1 MREGDS
7 RWVMSDASGQTKRPR
22 VLIVDDDPV
31 TRHLA
36 GEALFAAGFE
46 AEEAED
52 GERALLAA
60 DASYPD
66 LVLLD
71 VEMPGLN
78 GFETCTELRRRS
90 AGSEVPILIV
100 TSSTDAETIERA
112 FEAGATDFVSKP
124 VDWQLL
130 QHRVRFVMR
139 ASDAFSEVQD
149 TLSELRVSQERLAKA
164 QRLAHIGS
172 WEWLPGSVE
181 MLWSEEVYRIL
192 GIELRAGA
200 STYEA
205 FMRVI
210 HPDDRPVVDKAM
222 RDLIHEAQPLHLDH
236 RIVLPGGAQRVIH
249 QQAELVGG
257 PGGAAELVSGTI
269 QDITDR
275 ARAAEQIRL
284 LAYYDSL
291 TGLPNRK
298 MLTQTLNRALESARR
313 RESTIALLFLGL
325 DRFKRINDTLG
336 LMVGDE
342 LLKAVAARMMS
353 CVRQTDSVGR
363 AHPEDDAAVSR
374 LGGDEFT
381 VVLNDLGSS
390 EQASYVARRI
400 LEALR
405 SPLSLNGQELV
416 MSASIG
422 IAVYPTD
429 GADAEALLRKA
440 DTALHHA
447 KVAGGGV
454 YQFFSESMNER
465 ATRNLRLESGLRAAL
480 KRDELKLHYQPLLDV
495 RTDAFTGVEA
505 LARWT
510 SEECGPV
517 PPNEFIPLAEE
528 TGLIETLGEWALR
541 TACAQGRGWDQAGLD
556 PLRVSV
562 NISSQ
567 QVRKPGTVEIVER
580 VLRESH
586 LDPSRLE
593 LEITESVLI
602 GDEPGVSETLDGLK
616 RLGIRLALDDFGTG
630 YSSLSYL
637 VRFPIDTIKIDR
649 SFVSRIGTD
658 EQAQAIVAAVVAMAH
673 RMNLSVTAE
682 GVETPEQEAFLRAE
696 GCDVLQGYLFSR
708 PIEPDALFTLLQPS
722 EAL

>member
-1 MREGDS
+1 MR
-7 RWVMSDASGQTKRPR
+7 RRNP
-22 VLIVDDDPV
+22 
-31 TRHLA
+31 
-36 GEALFAAGFE
+36 
-46 AEEAED
+46 D
-52 GERALLAA
+52 GEI
-60 DASYPD
+60 
-66 LVLLD
+66 
-71 VEMPGLN
+71 
-78 GFETCTELRRRS
+78 
-90 AGSEVPILIV
+90 PILIA
-100 TSSTDAETIERA
+100 TSSMDSETIQRA
-112 FEAGATDFVSKP
+112 FEAGATDVIKKP

-139 ASDAFSEVQD
+139 ASNAFSEVQH
-149 TLSELRVSQERLAKA
+149 TLSELRVSEERLAKA
-164 QRLAHIGS
+164 QRLAHVGS
-172 WEWLPGSVE
+172 WEWIPGSVE

-192 GIELRAGA
+192 GIEFRAGA

-205 FMRVI
+205 FMRVV
-210 HPDDRPVVDKAM
+210 HPDDRTVVDKAM
-222 RDLIHEAQPLHLDH
+222 RDLIHESRSLHLDH
-236 RIVLPGGAQRVIH
+236 RIVLPSGSQRVIH
-249 QQAELVGG
+249 QQAELVSG
-257 PGGAAELVSGTI
+257 PAGAAELVSGTI

-298 MLTQTLNRALESARR
+298 MLSQSLNRALESARR
-313 RESTIALLFLGL
+313 RDTTVALLFLGL
-325 DRFKRINDTLG
+325 DRFKRVNDTLG

-342 LLKAVAARMMS
+342 LLKAVAARLMA

-363 AHPEDDAAVSR
+363 AKREGDAAVSR

-390 EQASYVARRI
+390 EQAAYVARRI

-405 SPLSLNGQELV
+405 SPLSLNREELV
-416 MSASIG
+416 MNASIG

-429 GADAEALLRKA
+429 GLDAEALLRKA

-480 KRDELKLHYQPLLDV
+480 KRDELELHYQPLLDV
-495 RTDAFTGVEA
+495 RSRAVTGVEA

-528 TGLIETLGEWALR
+528 TGLIDTLGEWALR
-541 TACAQGRGWDQAGLD
+541 TACAQGCAWDRAGFR
-556 PLRVSV
+556 PLQLSV
-562 NISSQ
+562 NISSH
-567 QVRKPGTVEIVER
+567 QVRKPETVEIVER
-580 VLRESH
+580 ALRESC
-586 LDPSRLE
+586 LDPGRLE
-593 LEITESVLI
+593 LEITESALI
-602 GDEPGVSETLDGLK
+602 GDEPGVVETLDGLK

-637 VRFPIDTIKIDR
+637 VRFPIDTLKIDR

-658 EQAQAIVAAVVAMAH
+658 EQSRAIIAAVVAMAH
-673 RMNLSVTAE
+673 RLDLSVTAE

-696 GCDVLQGYLFSR
+696 GCDFLQGYLFSR
-708 PIEPDALFTLLQPS
+708 PIEPNALFALLQPG

>member
-1 MREGDS
+1 
-7 RWVMSDASGQTKRPR
+7 MSDVGGQTKRPR
-22 VLIVDDDPV
+22 ALIVDDDPIA
-31 TRHLA
+31 RHLA
-36 GEALFAAGFE
+36 SEALFAAGFD

-90 AGSEVPILIV
+90 PDHEIPILIV
-100 TSSTDAETIERA
+100 TSSTDSETIERA
-112 FEAGATDFVSKP
+112 FAAGATDFIGKP

-139 ASDAFSEVQD
+139 ASNAFSEVRH
-149 TLSELRVSQERLAKA
+149 TLSELRLSEERLAKA

-172 WEWLPGSVE
+172 WEWTPGSVE

-192 GIELRAGA
+192 GIEFRAGA

-210 HPDDRPVVDKAM
+210 HPDDRPIVDKAM
-222 RDLIHEAQPLHLDH
+222 RDLIHEARPLHLDH
-236 RIVLPGGAQRVIH
+236 RAVLPRGTQRVIH

-257 PGGAAELVSGTI
+257 PAGAAELVSGTI

-298 MLTQTLNRALESARR
+298 MLSQTLNRALESARR

-342 LLKAVAARMMS
+342 LLKAVAARVMT

-363 AHPEDDAAVSR
+363 AHREEDAAVSR

-390 EQASYVARRI
+390 EQAAYVARRI

-429 GADAEALLRKA
+429 GLDAEALLRKA

-465 ATRNLRLESGLRAAL
+465 ATRNLRLETGLRAAL

-495 RTDAFTGVEA
+495 RTDVVTGVEA

-510 SEECGPV
+510 SDECGPV

-541 TACAQGRGWDQAGLD
+541 TACTQGRAWDRAGLH

-562 NISSQ
+562 NISSH

-580 VLRESH
+580 VLRESQ

-593 LEITESVLI
+593 LEITESALI
-602 GDEPGVSETLDGLK
+602 GDEPGVVETLDGLK

-637 VRFPIDTIKIDR
+637 VRFPIDTLKIDR

-658 EQAQAIVAAVVAMAH
+658 EQAQAIIAAVVAMAH
-673 RMNLSVTAE
+673 RLDLSVTAE

-696 GCDVLQGYLFSR
+696 GCDVLQGFLFSR
-708 PIEPDALFTLLQPS
+708 PIEPDALFTLLQPA

>member
-1 MREGDS
+1 MTDVGD
-7 RWVMSDASGQTKRPR
+7 RTKRPHA
-22 VLIVDDDPV
+22 LIVDDDPI

-36 GEALFAAGFE
+36 GQAVVTAGFE

-52 GERALLAA
+52 GELALLAV
-60 DASYPD
+60 DRSCPD

-71 VEMPGLN
+71 VGLPGMN
-78 GFETCTELRRRS
+78 GFETCIELRRRN
-90 AGSEVPILIV
+90 ATKEIPILIV
-100 TSSTDAETIERA
+100 TGSTDSETIERA
-112 FEAGATDFVSKP
+112 FAAGATDFIRKP
-124 VDWQLL
+124 IDWQLL
-130 QHRVRFVMR
+130 QHRVRFAMR
-139 ASDAFSEVQD
+139 ASEAFSEVRH
-149 TLSELRVSQERLAKA
+149 TLSELRLSEERLAKA

-172 WEWLPGSVE
+172 WEWTPGSVD

-205 FMRVI
+205 FMRVV
-210 HPDDRPVVDKAM
+210 HPDDRTIVDKAM
-222 RDLIHEAQPLHLDH
+222 RDLIHEGSPLHLDH
-236 RIVLPGGAQRVIH
+236 RAVLPSGAQRVIH

-257 PGGAAELVSGTI
+257 PAGAAELVSGTI

-298 MLTQTLNRALESARR
+298 MLSQTLNRALESARR

-342 LLKAVAARMMS
+342 LLKAVAARTMA

-363 AHPEDDAAVSR
+363 SHPEDDAAVSR

-390 EQASYVARRI
+390 EQAAYVARRI

-429 GADAEALLRKA
+429 GRDAEALLRKA

-465 ATRNLRLESGLRAAL
+465 ATRNLRLETGLRAAL

-495 RTDAFTGVEA
+495 RTNAVSGVEA

-528 TGLIETLGEWALR
+528 TGLIESLGTWALH
-541 TACAQGRGWDQAGLD
+541 TACTQGRAWDRAGLH
-556 PLRVSV
+556 PLRVNV
-562 NISSQ
+562 NISSH

-580 VLRESH
+580 VLRESQ

-593 LEITESVLI
+593 LEITESALI
-602 GDEPGVSETLDGLK
+602 GDEPGVGETLDGLK

-637 VRFPIDTIKIDR
+637 VRFPIDTLKIDR
-649 SFVSRIGTD
+649 SFVSRIGAD
-658 EQAQAIVAAVVAMAH
+658 EQAQGIIAAVVAMAH
-673 RMNLSVTAE
+673 RLNLSVTAE

-708 PIEPDALFTLLQPS
+708 PIEPDALFTLLHPA